1 MAAASLA
8 RRATMPDFAYE
19 DYTAYGHMTDDELL
33 QMAIERSL
41 CEDQQGP
48 SEYAQ
53 ASFIPASEPPKE
65 EHMPTFKEARQ
76 EYAARRNAALQAEMA
91 AAAENPQVNPSSSS
105 HTFDGDRL
113 RLRAWKKRHGKEDL
127 VEETPTLA
135 ASIKSAIW
143 NDDAEAFKQILMTV
157 PAESLNKPNDEGW
170 IHLHE
175 VAYYNAV
182 GCSKL
187 LLQAFP
193 DLVNKR
199 NDKSQTPLI
208 LAVGR
213 KNLACVKLLINAG
226 GDPNIANNAGET
238 AVYKACEKGTEE
250 ILDAVLK
257 AGGNPC
263 RANIARNTPLHEAVG
278 TKNVNMVKMLVEAG
292 AKTWTMDS
300 YGIESLFTAAQCGAA
315 DVLNYLIK
323 LGGNINT
330 QANDGATALYEAS
343 KNGHEE
349 CVKILLSK
357 RADVNRTTKSGLTP
371 LHVASKNGHVS
382 VVLLLLPRTN
392 RGTIRRSGISPLH
405 LAAERNRD
413 EIVEILIQE
422 GFDVNMK
429 LSTEYSNMY
438 EDRRSTVLYFAVK
451 AGNMEAASML
461 LQAGADPNLDVFNPV
476 LVAVRKGNK
485 EMVSLLV
492 EYGAN
497 VNACMP
503 THPTTFPAAM
513 LFCMKHRN
521 MFKILLD
528 NGLDA
533 DACFTCVYGNN
544 THPPVKI
551 QRSSRDDL
559 YLHGLM
565 APHTSTA
572 QFCEVM
578 ADPLHSPWVGMIL
591 DMLLDY
597 TGHVK
602 LCSRLSN
609 LLDNISNGQYI
620 KDKAKPPFPLLH
632 LCRVNIR
639 KQVGHHRMKQMTSL
653 PLPKRLIRFLYY
665 DNSES
670 ENLLSQCGC
679 L

>member
-1 MAAASLA
+1 MEMKAS
-8 RRATMPDFAYE
+8 
-19 DYTAYGHMTDDELL
+19 
-33 QMAIERSL
+33 
-41 CEDQQGP
+41 
-48 SEYAQ
+48 
-53 ASFIPASEPPKE
+53 
-65 EHMPTFKEARQ
+65 
-76 EYAARRNAALQAEMA
+76 
-91 AAAENPQVNPSSSS
+91 
-105 HTFDGDRL
+105 
-113 RLRAWKKRHGKEDL
+113 WKKQL
-127 VEETPTLA
+127 P
-135 ASIKSAIW
+135 
-143 NDDAEAFKQILMTV
+143 
-157 PAESLNKPNDEGW
+157 
-170 IHLHE
+170 
-175 VAYYNAV
+175 
-182 GCSKL
+182 
-187 LLQAFP
+187 FP

-199 NDKSQTPLI
+199 NDENQTPL
-208 LAVGR
+208 LVAVGR
-213 KNLACVKLLINAG
+213 KNLACVQVLINAG
-226 GDPNIANNAGET
+226 GDPNIATRTGET
-238 AVYKACEKGTEE
+238 AVYKACEMGTEE
-250 ILDAVLK
+250 ILDALLK

-263 RANIARNTPLHEAVG
+263 RANIERNTPLHEAVG

-292 AKTWTMDS
+292 AKTWTTDS
-300 YGIESLFTAAQCGAA
+300 YGVEPLFTASQCGAA
-315 DVLNYLIK
+315 DVLNYFIK

-357 RADVNRTTKSGLTP
+357 RADVNRTTKLGLTP
-371 LHVASKNGHVS
+371 LHVASKNGHVN
-382 VVLLLLPRTN
+382 VVLLLLPLTSK
-392 RGTIRRSGISPLH
+392 GKIRRSGISPLH
-405 LAAERNRD
+405 LAAEINQD
-413 EIVEILIQE
+413 EVLEILIQE
-422 GFDVNMK
+422 GLDVNMQ
-429 LSTEYSNMY
+429 LSTEYSKMY
-438 EDRRSTVLYFAVK
+438 EDRPSTALYFAVK
-451 AGNMEAASML
+451 ASNVEGASML
-461 LQAGADPNLDVFNPV
+461 LEAGANPNLDVFNPL
-476 LVAVRKGNK
+476 LVAVRKDNM
-485 EMVSLLV
+485 EMASLLV

-497 VNACMP
+497 VNASMP

-521 MFKILLD
+521 MFKMLLD

-533 DACFTCVYGNN
+533 DACFDCVYGNN

-551 QRSSRDDL
+551 HRSSRDNL

-609 LLDNISNGQYI
+609 LLDNISNGRYI

-639 KQVGHHRMKQMTSL
+639 KQVGHQRMKQMTSL
-653 PLPKRLIRFLYY
+653 PLPKLLIRFLFY

>member
-1 MAAASLA
+1 MAAASIA
-8 RRATMPDFAYE
+8 RRATMLDFAFE
-19 DYTAYGHMTDDELL
+19 DSTVYGHLTDDELL

-41 CEDQQGP
+41 SEDQKGP

-53 ASFIPASEPPKE
+53 ASFIPASEPSKE
-65 EHMPTFKEARQ
+65 EHIPTEARQ
-76 EYAARRNAALQAEMA
+76 EYAARQNAALQTQRA
-91 AAAENPQVNPSSSS
+91 AAAENPEANPSS
-105 HTFDGDRL
+105 H
-113 RLRAWKKRHGKEDL
+113 A
-127 VEETPTLA
+127 P
-135 ASIKSAIW
+135 SIKAAIW
-143 NDDAEAFKQILMTV
+143 NDDAKTLKQILMKE
-157 PAESLNKPNDEGW
+157 PAESLNKPNEEGW
-170 IHLHE
+170 IHLHDA
-175 VAYYNAV
+175 AYYNAV
-182 GCSKL
+182 ECLKL

-199 NDKSQTPLI
+199 NDKNQTPL
-208 LAVGR
+208 LVAVGY
-213 KNLACVKLLINAG
+213 KNLACVKVLIDAG
-226 GDPNIANNAGET
+226 GDPNIANRAGET
-238 AVYKACEKGTEE
+238 AVYKACEKGSEE

-257 AGGNPC
+257 AGGNAT
-263 RANIARNTPLHEAVG
+263 RANIERFTPLHEAAD

-292 AKTWTMDS
+292 AKTCTKDCN
-300 YGIESLFTAAQCGAA
+300 GVEPLFTAAQCGAVE
-315 DVLNYLIK
+315 VLNYFIK
-323 LGGNINT
+323 LGENINT

-357 RADVNRTTKSGLTP
+357 GADVNRTTILGLTP
-371 LHVASKNGHVS
+371 LHAASKNGHVN
-382 VVLLLLPRTN
+382 VVLLLLPLTN
-392 RGTIRRSGISPLH
+392 KGMITRSGISPLH
-405 LAAERNRD
+405 LAAESNQD
-413 EIVEILIQE
+413 QILEILIQE
-422 GFDVNMK
+422 GFGVNLQ

-451 AGNMEAASML
+451 AGNVEAASML

-497 VNACMP
+497 VNACIP

-521 MFKILLD
+521 MFKMLLD

-533 DACFTCVYGNN
+533 DACFDCVYGNN
-544 THPPVKI
+544 RHPPVKI
-551 QRSSRDDL
+551 HRSSGDNL

-578 ADPLHSPWVGMIL
+578 ADPVNSPWVGTIL

-597 TGHVK
+597 TVHVK

-609 LLDNISNGQYI
+609 LLDNNSKSQSI

-639 KQVGHHRMKQMTSL
+639 KQVGHQRMRQMTSL
-653 PLPKRLIRFLYY
+653 PLPKCLIRFLVY

-670 ENLLSQCGC
+670 ENLSQCGC
-679 L
+679 